1 MELITKIHDYLDNI
15 PEVGKVQSLATLL
28 KIGKTLND
36 NKDLDGITLALI
48 YNQLPEDYKNLF

>member
-28 KIGKTLND
+28 KIGKTLNN